1 MGKKRAPAAKGTT
14 ELRYKLT
21 NDILFKMVFVQHPE
35 LLRRLVAELLGIPYG
50 NITEFEVT
58 NAEIPPDLLG
68 DKFCR
73 LDVNMKVDGR
83 RVDLEVQVADEHDY
97 AERSLYLWAREY
109 SSALQAGHGY
119 AELPRVVVLSIVD
132 FPMFDAED
140 FHSEF
145 LPLEAKRGTPLTDRM
160 SLHYFELP
168 KIPEPTSADG
178 ELKLW
183 LALFG
188 AKTEEDIMKIQEMDV
203 PVMEQ
208 AIGAYRAVSA
218 SDEFRE
224 MERLRD
230 LARHN
235 EASALAN
242 ARREATADADAK
254 WQGVVADK
262 DAALA
267 DKDAALADKDAA
279 VAEQAAIIAELRAQ
293 LGKDK

>member
-1 MGKKRAPAAKGTT
+1 MGKKRAPGAKGTT
-14 ELRYKLT
+14 KLEHRLT
-21 NDILFKMVFVQHPE
+21 NDILFKMVFQKHPD
-35 LLRRLVAELLGIPYG
+35 LLKRMVAELLGIPRG
-50 NITEFEVT
+50 SIAEFEIRNT
-58 NAEIPPDLLG
+58 EIPPDIFG

-73 LDVNMKVDGR
+73 LDINMTVDGQ

-109 SSALQAGHGY
+109 SSALQSGGAY
-119 AELPRVVVLSIVD
+119 AKLPRVIVLSIVD
-132 FPMFDAED
+132 FPMFDAEG

-145 LPLEAKRGTPLTDRM
+145 QPLEVKRGTPLTDRM

-168 KIPEPTSADG
+168 KIPEPSAADG

-183 LALFG
+183 LALFR
-188 AKTEEDIMKIQEMDV
+188 AKTEEDIMKIEEMEV

-218 SDEFRE
+218 SEEFRE
-224 MERLRD
+224 LERLRD

-242 ARREATADADAK
+242 AERKATEIADAK

-262 DAALA
+262 DAKWQGVVA
-267 DKDAALADKDAA
+267 DKDA
-279 VAEQAAIIAELRAQ
+279 EIERLRAQ
-293 LGKDK
+293 LGKGK

>member
-14 ELRYKLT
+14 KLEHRFT
-21 NDILFKMVFVQHPE
+21 NDILFKMVFVRHPD
-35 LLRRLVAELLGIPYG
+35 LLERLVAELLGIPHG
-50 NITEFEVT
+50 SITEFEVT
-58 NAEIPPDLLG
+58 NTEIPPDLFG
-68 DKFCR
+68 EKFCR
-73 LDVNMKVDGR
+73 LDINMKVDGQ

-109 SSALQAGHGY
+109 SSALKSGGAY

-132 FPMFDAED
+132 FPMFDAEG

-145 LPLEAKRGTPLTDRM
+145 RPLEVKRGTPLTDRM
-160 SLHYFELP
+160 SLQYFELP
-168 KIPEPTSADG
+168 KVPEGADG
-178 ELKLW
+178 EIGLW
-183 LALFG
+183 LALFK
-188 AKTEEDIMKIQEMDV
+188 AKTEEDIMEIQETGV

-218 SDEFRE
+218 SAEFRE
-224 MERLRD
+224 LERLRE

-242 ARREATADADAK
+242 AERKERAK
-254 WQGVVADK
+254 WQDVVAGK

-267 DKDAALADKDAA
+267 GKDAALA
-279 VAEQAAIIAELRAQ
+279 EQAAALTEQAARILELERQ
-293 LGKDK
+293 LQDAK